1 MKNILKSLLCTILI
15 ILNTSGKAQEN
26 KILIKVDNEIIT
38 SYDLLIEIAYLS
50 SINENFKKL
59 DINKSIE
66 VAKNSL
72 IKEKIKEIELRKYV
86 NNFEIEEKQLNIILL
101 NYFKQYGIKS
111 IQEFDEFFIA
121 KNINPKTIKKKISLE
136 ILWNQFIVNKFSEK
150 IKVDKE
156 LIKKEVLENSKQKEF
171 LLSEILFDVKE
182 NEKFKIKFDKIE
194 KEIVKTS
201 FAEAAIKFS
210 LSDTAKNGGK
220 LGWIKSSVLSK
231 TIKEKLSNIDVGKFT
246 SPTIIP
252 GGFLILKVEDLR
264 FVENEI
270 NLDQEISYIV
280 QKKTEQQL
288 NQFSNI
294 HFKKIKKNIQINE
307 L

>member
-38 SYDLLIEIAYLS
+38 SYDILIEISYLS
-50 SINENFKKL
+50 SSNENFKKL

-101 NYFKQYGIKS
+101 NYFKKYGIKS

-210 LSDTAKNGGK
+210 LSDTAKM
-220 LGWIKSSVLSK
+220 
-231 TIKEKLSNIDVGKFT
+231 E
-246 SPTIIP
+246 
-252 GGFLILKVEDLR
+252 
-264 FVENEI
+264 EN
-270 NLDQEISYIV
+270 
-280 QKKTEQQL
+280 
-288 NQFSNI
+288 
-294 HFKKIKKNIQINE
+294 
-307 L
+307 

>member
-101 NYFKQYGIKS
+101 NYFKKYGIKS

>member
-15 ILNTSGKAQEN
+15 IFNTSGKAQEN

-86 NNFEIEEKQLNIILL
+86 KNFEIEEKQLNIILL

-231 TIKEKLSNIDVGKFT
+231 TIKEKLSNIDIGKFT

-270 NLDQEISYIV
+270 NLNQEISYIV

>member
-101 NYFKQYGIKS
+101 NYFKKYGIKS

-121 KNINPKTIKKKISLE
+121 KNINPKTIKKISLE

>member
-294 HFKKIKKNIQINE
+294 HFKKIKKISK
-307 L
+307 